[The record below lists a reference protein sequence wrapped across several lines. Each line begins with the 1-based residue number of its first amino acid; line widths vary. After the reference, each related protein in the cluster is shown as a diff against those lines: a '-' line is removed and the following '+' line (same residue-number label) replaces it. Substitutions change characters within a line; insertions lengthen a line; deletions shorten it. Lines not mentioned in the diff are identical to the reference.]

1 MDLFTKRNVLGL
13 IILAAVFLCSR
24 PATAQQP
31 VISYQH
37 PDRAPTMQE
46 LLKWKEVFTYEVK
59 YSFFKLG
66 EVQTEIVRDTTY
78 KGQKLWW
85 LRTKIISDPSVPF
98 MGKEINHYN
107 TFFVETDSLP
117 HTRLYWRDTVDEAE
131 FNAERYNFD
140 YEAQKVYISKAGE
153 PADTLKLTG
162 PGTSGQLIFYYGRL
176 FAGTQRAY
184 QLPVYLEGQKGKI
197 DIEKTRRT
205 EMREYSAFDHPVK
218 TYFSKGDAH
227 IDGPFG
233 FSGKFKAWFLAGD
246 LRVPLEA
253 HAKVWLGN
261 VKVRLIDYKKELRK

>member
-1 MDLFTKRNVLGL
+1 MSLFSRNNLVALF
-13 IILAAVFLCSR
+13 ILSAVFLYSG
-24 PATAQQP
+24 PVAAQQP

-46 LLKWKEVFTYEVK
+46 LLNWKEVFTYEVK

-78 KGQKLWW
+78 QGQKLWW

-117 HTRLYWRDTVDEAE
+117 HTRLYWRDNVDEDE
-131 FNAERYNFD
+131 FNAERYDFD
-140 YEAQKVYISKAGE
+140 YAAQKVYISKAGE
-153 PADTLKLTG
+153 PEDTLQLTG
-162 PGTSGQLIFYYGRL
+162 PGTSGQLIFYYSRL
-176 FAGTQRAY
+176 FAGTQKSY
-184 QLPVYLEGQKGKI
+184 QLPVYLEGQKGVI
-197 DIEKTRRT
+197 DVENTRRT
-205 EMREYSAFDHPVK
+205 EMRDYAAFEHPVK

-233 FSGKFKAWFLAGD
+233 FSGKFKAWFTAGD

-253 HAKVWLGN
+253 HAQVWLGN
-261 VKVRLIDYKKELRK
+261 VKVRLIDYKKELR